1 MRAYAVRIALRYLL
15 AKKKTFISFVTGM
28 AVVGVAIGVA
38 ALATILG
45 ASSGLQSAITEKV
58 VGVNAHVLVMTGGWE
73 FDRYED
79 VIRLARSIPGV
90 IGAAPFV
97 INERML
103 LKGARTQ
110 GILVKG
116 VEPERS
122 SLVLDVARQITR
134 GDGTPGS
141 LHDLRASEKAERQLA
156 ERSAADATASRGADD
171 PFTAWDGLDAD
182 DQRSPKPREDPPPTG
197 ETTPDRTAPAA
208 AAPPDA
214 APTPTDA
221 RRGPASPP
229 APPPAFHSR
238 WRTTAALPTPAS
250 GPDAAD
256 DPHAPDAAD
265 DPETPPP
272 ASLLPEQPARA
283 TPGGRAGVPPA
294 PRREDL
300 FHDDAYDPSLF
311 AAVRDQPDP
320 LAEILARQGDD
331 VVGAENNS
339 TALPTIL
346 IGRTLAENL
355 GIRAGDVVKIVSP
368 AGSLGF
374 GFGAHSGP
382 SDVAFQVAGIF
393 YSGFNEYDSRMVYI
407 HLREAQSMFQ
417 RGDTVTGVEMRLD
430 DLNRADAVAEE
441 LRGRLA
447 AYDTIEGLQGVRG
460 GFLRSGAAWDRFP
473 SRRWLPRRT
482 AALAALPA
490 TLLADATHQAAY
502 RVITWKELNKNL
514 FTALWIQKIML
525 TVVLAVVVG
534 VAAFNIVSTLI
545 MIVLEKKK
553 EIAILKSMGAPD
565 DDVRT
570 VFVTVGAVIGLGGLA
585 IGLGLGYAISVALRA
600 YAWPLDPKVYMIDHL
615 PVDIRTFDYVACAA
629 IAFAIC
635 LVATL
640 VPSWRASRM
649 RPVEGLHY
657 E

>member
-1 MRAYAVRIALRYLL
+1 MRAYAIRIAVRYLL
-15 AKKKTFISFVTGM
+15 AKKKAFISFITVM

-45 ASSGLQSAITEKV
+45 ASSGLQGAITEKV
-58 VGVNAHVLVMTGGWE
+58 VGVNSHVLVMTGGWE

-90 IGAAPFV
+90 AGAAPFV

-103 LKGARTQ
+103 LKGARTH

-156 ERSAADATASRGADD
+156 ERSAADAAASRGADD
-171 PFTAWDGLDAD
+171 PFAAWDGIDAD
-182 DQRSPKPREDPPPTG
+182 DRPRPKPRDTAPPPA
-197 ETTPDRTAPAA
+197 DTAPDETAPDDAA
-208 AAPPDA
+208 PAPPDA
-214 APTPTDA
+214 A
-221 RRGPASPP
+221 RRP
-229 APPPAFHSR
+229 APPTALPPAFRSLLL
-238 WRTTAALPTPAS
+238 AAAAFPAATP
-250 GPDAAD
+250 GPGDADGAD
-256 DPHAPDAAD
+256 APDARDA
-265 DPETPPP
+265 PEPTAP
-272 ASLLPEQPARA
+272 APLLPEQPAVA

-294 PRREDL
+294 SRREEL

-311 AAVRDQPDP
+311 AAVHDEPDP
-320 LAEILARQGDD
+320 LADILAQQGDE
-331 VVGAENNS
+331 VVGAEDDS
-339 TALPTIL
+339 TALPTI
-346 IGRTLAENL
+346 IVGRTLAENL

-368 AGSLGF
+368 SGSLGF

-417 RGDTVTGVEMRLD
+417 RGDTVTGVELRLD
-430 DLNRADAVAEE
+430 DLGRADAVAEE
-441 LRGRLA
+441 LRGLLA
-447 AYDTIEGLQGVRG
+447 AYDTIEGLQGIRG

-525 TVVLAVVVG
+525 TIVLAVVVG

-565 DDVRT
+565 GDVRT
-570 VFVTVGAVIGLGGLA
+570 VFVTVGTVIGLVGLA
-585 IGLGLGYAISVALRA
+585 VGLGLGYGISVALRA

-615 PVDIRTFDYVACAA
+615 PVDIRTVDYVACAA

-640 VPSWRASRM
+640 IPSWRASRM